1 MGIARADGYDCR
13 CRMRISEGE
22 MMASRKAKK
31 RAALDFRI
39 WAKGIRKGSGK
50 TPKQYARDT
59 GIDLEASYRSIL
71 RRVK

>member
-1 MGIARADGYDCR
+1 
-13 CRMRISEGE
+13 